1 MLRKF
6 DVIFFLGRKAIMKNL
21 DIRKAFTY
29 IEEGPVILIGV
40 NDGKKNSIMTISW
53 TMVLDFSGRF
63 AICTGA
69 WNESF
74 KTLMKTKEC
83 TINIPS
89 VSLLEKV
96 VKIGDCDGSKV
107 DKFKEFD
114 LTPLKG
120 EKTSAPLVKECLAS
134 FECRVEKYISKESI
148 LILQAVAAYENEDLQ
163 DRREIHAIGDGTF
176 VIDGE
181 KKDLRSLMKDK
192 IPKGL

>member
-1 MLRKF
+1 
-6 DVIFFLGRKAIMKNL
+6 MKKL

-29 IEEGPVILIGV
+29 LEEGPIILVGV
-40 NDGKKNSIMTISW
+40 NDGKKNNLMAISW

-63 AICTGA
+63 ALCTGD

-83 TINIPS
+83 TLNIPP

-107 DKFKEFD
+107 DKFKEFK
-114 LTPLKG
+114 LTALKG
-120 EKTSAPLVKECLAS
+120 KKTSAPLVKECLAS
-134 FECRVEKYISKESI
+134 FECRVEKYLSEESI
-148 LILQAVAAYENEDLQ
+148 LILQVVAAYENEEIQ

-181 KKDLRSLMKDK
+181 KRDLRSLIKDK
-192 IPKGL
+192 IPEGL